1 MLRTKQNI
9 KNSRKLNRTYVLAL
23 SLLFVVVIEITGI
36 VAFMMDSTEELIN
49 IFEPSKVTTSVSEE
63 FKNGVKSGVKI
74 KNTGTT
80 NAWIR
85 ANVVISWQDNDGK
98 VYGSKSPDS
107 GTDYEIVYD
116 STGNWIEGS
125 DGFYYYKNPVPP
137 SGTTNNLIN
146 RCEIINSDNTPE
158 GYNLCV
164 EIICSGIQSDPP
176 SVFNDNWGKNSNLEV
191 DADGKSPS
199 LVDKTGGT
207 S

>member
-1 MLRTKQNI
+1 MYQEIQKSPKKNKSI
-9 KNSRKLNRTYVLAL
+9 KSYTVLISL
-23 SLLFVVVIEITGI
+23 ILLLFLNFSGVV
-36 VAFMMDSTEELIN
+36 AYLMDSTSELTN
-49 IFEPSKVTTSVSEE
+49 KFEIAKVTTSVSEE
-63 FKNGVKSGVKI
+63 FKNGVKSDVKI
-74 KNTGTT
+74 QNTGTT

-98 VYGSKSPDS
+98 VYGSKSPNS
-107 GTDYEIVYD
+107 ETDYKIEYGSSD
-116 STGNWIEGS
+116 DWIEGS

-176 SVFNDNWGKNSNLEV
+176 SVFNDNWEKTSNLKV
-191 DADGKSPS
+191 DANGKSPS
-199 LVDKTGGT
+199 LVYKTGGT